1 MSLDLPDNTPD
12 RGQGVVILCI
22 IIIALTTL
30 VTIVRIISKFVTR
43 QYWWWDDIFA
53 VLALLFGLILLS
65 LILVWRNYGLG
76 YHADIV
82 AANDPRHLARGAQ
95 FLYIAIFF
103 FDGSICLPKL
113 SALFFYA
120 RIFGT
125 NNRTFKI
132 HLYIAGTLTTSWLL
146 SAWISTLLECR
157 PLARVWSPMLP
168 GTCIDTY
175 SWYLTTAILSS
186 LIDLYILLLPVRLIW
201 TLRISLRRRIYVLVT
216 FFMAYSVIVLSICR
230 IVAIVRT
237 VPDMRSDLT
246 WEMPIYLYWVLLE
259 VSISIISISV
269 PSGLAL
275 FKALARQYQGNGR
288 YSVDSRSQDTN
299 RAKGPGQPSTKNSS
313 ASTQSSNERDIPS
326 KVIADTDVSRPGSA
340 RGEEIALGRITVLT
354 DIRVETERAKSG
366 AQSGIDVI

>member
-43 QYWWWDDIFA
+43 QYWWWDDLFA
-53 VLALLFGLILLS
+53 VFALLFELVLLS

-76 YHADIV
+76 YHADVV
-82 AANDPRHLARGAQ
+82 AANDPRHLTRGAQ
-95 FLYIAIFF
+95 YLYIAIFF
-103 FDGSICLPKL
+103 FDGSVCLPKL
-113 SALFFYA
+113 SALFSYA

-132 HLYIAGTLTTSWLL
+132 HLYIAGVLPTSWLL

-157 PLARVWSPMLP
+157 PLAKVWSPMLP

-175 SWYLTTAILSS
+175 SWYLATAALSS
-186 LIDLYILLLPVRLIW
+186 VIDLYILLLPVRLIW
-201 TLRISLRRRIYVLVT
+201 TLRVSLRRRIY
-216 FFMAYSVIVLSICR
+216 
-230 IVAIVRT
+230 
-237 VPDMRSDLT
+237 
-246 WEMPIYLYWVLLE
+246 MPIYLYWVLLE

-275 FKALARQYQGNGR
+275 YKAIARRYRTNGR

-299 RAKGPGQPSTKNSS
+299 RAKGRRQPSTENSS
-313 ASTQSSNERDIPS
+313 ASTQIGTERDRQS
-326 KVIADTDVSRPGSA
+326 KVIADTDVSRLRSA
-340 RGEEIALGRITVLT
+340 RGEDIPLGRITVLT
-354 DIRVETERAKSG
+354 DIRVESQRAKEETRG
-366 AQSGIDVI
+366 V